1 MRIVSKDE
9 QEKLKKFR
17 RSIVLVNNL
26 KEGETIKLEN
36 LEFKRPGTGIRPDEV
51 KYVIGKK
58 IIRNIEKDEILKWE
72 YLK

>member
-1 MRIVSKDE
+1 MA
-9 QEKLKKFR
+9 
-17 RSIVLVNNL
+17 NNS

-72 YLK
+72 DIK